1 MSFWQNELIG
11 MTYKTIAVNSIIA
24 LIILFIGIVIGKVM
38 SSILNKSLDKAR
50 IEKTKAYNFFK
61 MLVVVIKW
69 AIYIMFLN
77 LAIRFLSIP
86 QFTYWLTDMLVI
98 IPALIG
104 GLMLIVVGF
113 AIAVYL
119 KKAIEESKVENC
131 EVLSNVFFY
140 FIVYV
145 FMVFALKTAL
155 ISMDTATTNIIVII
169 LTGVIAA
176 GIAYRTAKTGIKK
189 TKRATH

>member
-1 MSFWQNELIG
+1 MSFWQKEVIG
-11 MTYKTIAVNSIIA
+11 MTYKTIAVKSVIA
-24 LIILFIGIVIGKVM
+24 LIILFIGIIIGKVM
-38 SSILNKSLDKAR
+38 SSLLNKALDKAR

-61 MLVVVIKW
+61 MLVVIIKW

-77 LAIRFLSIP
+77 LSIRFLSIP
-86 QFTYWLTDMLVI
+86 QFTYWLTDILVI

-104 GLMLIVVGF
+104 GLLLIVVGF

-119 KKAIEESKVENC
+119 KRAIEESKVENC
-131 EVLSNVFFY
+131 EVLSNIFFY

-155 ISMDTATTNIIVII
+155 ISMDTATTNILVII
-169 LTGVIAA
+169 LTGIIAA

-189 TKRATH
+189 KK